1 MINAFISDVEFVF
14 MTKMNEY
21 ELTKGFSANLK
32 KAQEGKLSLGDLMT
46 ISDSLQSSGMTD
58 GALELYEVWI
68 SSSRDSNK
76 SLVMF
81 NYGSL
86 LQSTGK
92 IAEAEKVYRDCLTER
107 PYFAQPCINL
117 GLILERRG
125 NREQAIA
132 TWSGLLSAEAAKVD
146 VPTDMLVVA
155 WNHVGR
161 VREDLK
167 QYQLA
172 EIALT
177 KSLALNPDQPG
188 VIQHWIHIRQKAC
201 DWPIY
206 QSLPGISQN
215 QMLMATSPLAMLAYS
230 EDPVQQLLTAHAFV
244 GRTYSFQED
253 RLCAGRIYAHERIR
267 IGYVSGDLCVHAV
280 GLLLAELLEGHD
292 REKFEIYAY
301 DFSVEDGTPH
311 RQRLKNAIDKI
322 RFVHTLTDR
331 QVAEVV
337 LHDEIDVLIDLHGLS
352 SGARPGIFALH
363 PAPFQG
369 TYLGFIGTTGMPWF
383 DFVITDD
390 QAFPKELEPYF
401 AEKPLRL
408 SSSFIPLTPY
418 LDTPLTVTR
427 AQYGLPEDAFVMA
440 AFGNSYKFTPD
451 LFNIWLELLQD
462 IPRSVLWLVDDNP
475 ATTANLESFIYR
487 SGAPVNRIVFTPR
500 AHYEEYKHRLKIAD
514 VFLDTFPYN
523 CGSTTNN
530 VVQAGLPMVTM
541 YGKTMVSR
549 MGLSIL
555 KSLDLACYCVNNF
568 KDYKDRVIDIANLS
582 LEQATLL
589 KRKITKSHK
598 HNFLANQLES
608 LLKNFINERKMK

>member
-1 MINAFISDVEFVF
+1 
-14 MTKMNEY
+14 MTKMNNSD
-21 ELTKGFSANLK
+21 LQKGFAANLK
-32 KAQEGKLSLGDLMT
+32 LANKGALPLGELLTMAE
-46 ISDSLQSSGMTD
+46 SLQTSGMTD
-58 GALELYEVWI
+58 AALALYEAWTSH
-68 SSSRDSNK
+68 SSDNNK
-76 SLVMF
+76 SLAMF

-92 IAEAEKVYRDCLTER
+92 TDDAEKIYRACLAER

-125 NREQAIA
+125 EREQAIA
-132 TWSGLLSAEAAKVD
+132 TWNSLLSAEALKVD
-146 VPTDMLVVA
+146 VPVDMLVAA

-172 EIALT
+172 EVALI
-177 KSLALNPDQPG
+177 KSLALKPDQPG

-206 QSLPGISQN
+206 QPLPGISHYE
-215 QMLMATSPLAMLAYS
+215 MLMATSPLAMLAYS

-244 GRTYSFQED
+244 GRTYSFKQE
-253 RLCAGRIYAHERIR
+253 RLSQGRVYQHERTR
-267 IGYVSGDLCVHAV
+267 IAYVSGDLCVHAV
-280 GLLLAELLEGHD
+280 GLLLAELFEGHD
-292 REKFEIYAY
+292 RSKYEIYAY
-301 DFSVEDGTPH
+301 DFSLEDGTPH
-311 RQRLKNAIDKI
+311 RQRLKKAIDNI
-322 RFVHTLTDR
+322 RFVHGLTDR

-352 SGARPGIFALH
+352 AGARPGIFALH
-363 PAPFQG
+363 PAPLQG

-390 QAFPKELEPYF
+390 KAFPPELEPYF

-408 SSSFIPLTPY
+408 SSSFIPLTPET
-418 LDTPLTVTR
+418 DAPLSVTR
-427 AQYGLPEDAFVMA
+427 EQYGLPSHAFVMA
-440 AFGNSYKFTPD
+440 AFGNSYKFTPA
-451 LFNIWLELLQD
+451 LFSVWLALLND
-462 IPRSVLWLVDDNP
+462 IPNAVLWLVDDNP
-475 ATTANLESFIYR
+475 ATTANLKSFIYR
-487 SGAPVNRIVFTPR
+487 SGAPQDRIVFTPR
-500 AHYEEYKHRLKIAD
+500 GHYEEYRQRLKLAD

-555 KSLDLACYCVNNF
+555 SSLGLSHLCVDNTA
-568 KDYKDRVIDIANLS
+568 DYQMRVKDIAQLTGAQYQELRDKILHSNKQVHLASEIEALIQPLS
-582 LEQATLL
+582 DGL
-589 KRKITKSHK
+589 RK
-598 HNFLANQLES
+598 A
-608 LLKNFINERKMK
+608 

>member
-1 MINAFISDVEFVF
+1 MN
-14 MTKMNEY
+14 KMNNSD
-21 ELTKGFSANLK
+21 LQKGFAANLK
-32 KAQEGKLSLGDLMT
+32 MARKGTLPLAELLTMAE
-46 ISDSLQSSGMTD
+46 SLQNSGMTD
-58 GALELYEVWI
+58 AALELYEVWTGH
-68 SSSRDSNK
+68 SSDSNK
-76 SLVMF
+76 SLAMF

-92 IAEAEKVYRDCLTER
+92 TAEAEKIYRECLAER

-125 NREQAIA
+125 EREQAIA
-132 TWSGLLSAEAAKVD
+132 IWNGLLSAEALKVD
-146 VPTDMLVVA
+146 VPVDMLVVA

-167 QYQLA
+167 LYQLA
-172 EIALT
+172 EVALI
-177 KSLALNPDQPG
+177 KSLALKPDQPG

-206 QSLPGISQN
+206 QPLPGISHY

-244 GRTYSFQED
+244 GRTYSFKQET
-253 RLCAGRIYAHERIR
+253 LSQGRVYRHERTR
-267 IGYVSGDLCVHAV
+267 IAYVSGDLCVHAV
-280 GLLLAELLEGHD
+280 GLLLAELFEGHD
-292 REKFEIYAY
+292 RSKYEIYAY
-301 DFSVEDGTPH
+301 DFSLEDGTPH
-311 RQRLKNAIDKI
+311 RQRLKKSIDNI
-322 RFVHTLTDR
+322 RFVHGLTDR

-352 SGARPGIFALH
+352 AGARPGIFALH
-363 PAPFQG
+363 PAPLQG

-383 DFVITDD
+383 DFVITDNK
-390 QAFPKELEPYF
+390 AFPPELEPYF

-408 SSSFIPLTPY
+408 SSSFIPLTPET
-418 LDTPLTVTR
+418 DAPLTVTR
-427 AQYGLPEDAFVMA
+427 EQYGLPTDAFVMA
-440 AFGNSYKFTPD
+440 AFGNSYKFTPE
-451 LFNIWLELLQD
+451 LFSVWLSLLND
-462 IPRSVLWLVDDNP
+462 IPQAVLWLVDDNP
-475 ATTANLESFIYR
+475 ATTANLKAFIYR
-487 SGAPVNRIVFTPR
+487 SGAPADRIVFTPR
-500 AHYEEYKHRLKIAD
+500 GHYEEYRQRLKLAD

-555 KSLDLACYCVNNF
+555 SSLNLEYFCVDNA
-568 KDYKDRVIDIANLS
+568 KDYAERVRFISNISAEHTASLRLKIRSARNQNNLS
-582 LEQATLL
+582 
-589 KRKITKSHK
+589 S
-598 HNFLANQLES
+598 QLE
-608 LLKNFINERKMK
+608 LLIESITSKREGAGS

>member
-1 MINAFISDVEFVF
+1 MNNSD
-14 MTKMNEY
+14 
-21 ELTKGFSANLK
+21 LQKGFAANLK
-32 KAQEGKLSLGDLMT
+32 MARKGALPLTELLTMAE
-46 ISDSLQSSGMTD
+46 SLQTSGMSD
-58 GALELYEVWI
+58 AALELYEVWI
-68 SSSRDSNK
+68 GQSRDANK
-76 SLVMF
+76 SLAMF

-92 IAEAEKVYRDCLTER
+92 TAEAEKIYRECLAER

-125 NREQAIA
+125 ERAQAIA
-132 TWSGLLSAEAAKVD
+132 VWNGLLNAESLKVD
-146 VPTDMLVVA
+146 VPVDMLVAA

-172 EIALT
+172 EVALI
-177 KSLALNPDQPG
+177 KSLALKPDQPG

-206 QSLPGISQN
+206 QPLPGISHY

-244 GRTYSFQED
+244 GRTYSFKQET
-253 RLCAGRIYAHERIR
+253 LSQGRVYRHERTR
-267 IGYVSGDLCVHAV
+267 IAYVSGDLCVHAV
-280 GLLLAELLEGHD
+280 GLLLAELFEGHD
-292 REKFEIYAY
+292 RSKYEIYAY
-301 DFSVEDGTPH
+301 DFSLEDGTPH
-311 RQRLKNAIDKI
+311 RQRLKKSIDNI
-322 RFVHTLTDR
+322 RFVHGLTDR

-352 SGARPGIFALH
+352 AGARPGIFALH
-363 PAPFQG
+363 PAPLQG

-383 DFVITDD
+383 DFVITDNK
-390 QAFPKELEPYF
+390 AFPPELEPYF

-408 SSSFIPLTPY
+408 SSSFIPLTPET
-418 LDTPLTVTR
+418 DAPLTVTR
-427 AQYGLPEDAFVMA
+427 EQYGLPTDAFVMA
-440 AFGNSYKFTPD
+440 AFGNSYKFTPE
-451 LFNIWLELLQD
+451 LFSVWLLLLDD
-462 IPRSVLWLVDDNP
+462 IPQAVLWLVDDNP
-475 ATTANLESFIYR
+475 ATTANLKAFIYR
-487 SGAPVNRIVFTPR
+487 SGAPADRIVFTPR
-500 AHYEEYKHRLKIAD
+500 GHYEEYRQRLKLAD

-555 KSLDLACYCVNNF
+555 SSLDLEYFCVDNA
-568 KDYKDRVIDIANLS
+568 KDYVERVRFISTISAEQTASLRLKIRSARNQNNLS
-582 LEQATLL
+582 
-589 KRKITKSHK
+589 S
-598 HNFLANQLES
+598 QLE
-608 LLKNFINERKMK
+608 LLIESITSKREGAGS

>member
-1 MINAFISDVEFVF
+1 
-14 MTKMNEY
+14 MTKMNNS
-21 ELTKGFSANLK
+21 ELQKAFAANLQLARK
-32 KAQEGKLSLGDLMT
+32 GDLALAELLTMAE
-46 ISDSLQSSGMTD
+46 SLQTSGMTD
-58 GALELYEVWI
+58 AALELYEVWTSH
-68 SSSRDSNK
+68 SSDSNK
-76 SLVMF
+76 SLAMF

-92 IAEAEKVYRDCLTER
+92 TAEAEKIYRECLAER
-107 PYFAQPCINL
+107 PFFAQPCINL

-125 NREQAIA
+125 EREQAIA
-132 TWSGLLSAEAAKVD
+132 IWSGLLNAEALKVD
-146 VPTDMLVVA
+146 VPVEMLVAA

-167 QYQLA
+167 HYQLA
-172 EIALT
+172 EVALI
-177 KSLALNPDQPG
+177 KSLALKPDQPG

-206 QSLPGISQN
+206 QPLPDISQY

-244 GRTYSFQED
+244 GRTYSFKQEI
-253 RLCAGRIYAHERIR
+253 LSQGRVYRHERTR

-292 REKFEIYAY
+292 RSQYEIYAY
-301 DFSVEDGTPH
+301 DFSLEDGTPH
-311 RQRLKNAIDKI
+311 RQRLKKAIDNI
-322 RFVHTLTDR
+322 RFVHALTDR

-352 SGARPGIFALH
+352 AGARPGIFALH
-363 PAPFQG
+363 PAPLQG

-383 DFVITDD
+383 DFVITDH
-390 QAFPKELEPYF
+390 QAFPLELEPYF

-408 SSSFIPLTPY
+408 SSSFIPLTP
-418 LDTPLTVTR
+418 DTDSPLTVTR
-427 AQYGLPEDAFVMA
+427 EQYGLAAGAFVMA
-440 AFGNSYKFTPD
+440 AFGNSYKFTPE
-451 LFNIWLELLQD
+451 LFSVWLALLKD
-462 IPRSVLWLVDDNP
+462 IPHAVLWLVDDNP
-475 ATTANLESFIYR
+475 ATTANLQAFIYR
-487 SGAPVNRIVFTPR
+487 SGAPLDRIVFTPR
-500 AHYEEYKHRLKIAD
+500 GHYEEYKQRLKLAD

-555 KSLDLACYCVNNF
+555 SSMDLSHLCVENLADYQSRVKEIADLTPDQHQALLDKMLKSKKQVYLASEIEALIQPLIKGLV
-568 KDYKDRVIDIANLS
+568 KP
-582 LEQATLL
+582 
-589 KRKITKSHK
+589 
-598 HNFLANQLES
+598 
-608 LLKNFINERKMK
+608 